1 MGKFC
6 SKVCHYEHKKAVSF
20 ETGARVIKVC
30 LGCGK
35 GFSVNKGE
43 LTKGNGKYCSVICS
57 ISAHRGAGNVL
68 YKGKVEVKCQECSK
82 KFEVFPSHVER
93 TKFCSRRCSSINMY
107 RRNNQMNKG
116 VQRGKGGKREDL
128 DNRYFRSSWEANYAR
143 YLNFLV
149 KNKEIKKWEYEV
161 DTFAFGTIK
170 RGVRFYTPDFK
181 VFNNDGSFIY
191 HEVKGWMDAK
201 SKTRA
206 KRMTKY
212 YPDVKVII
220 IGKDWFRANGKN
232 LSSLI
237 TNWETKVY

>member
-1 MGKFC
+1 MKTITKECLTCNKEFEASYYDSIKGMGKFC

-93 TKFCSRRCSSINMY
+93 TKF
-107 RRNNQMNKG
+107 
-116 VQRGKGGKREDL
+116 
-128 DNRYFRSSWEANYAR
+128 
-143 YLNFLV
+143 
-149 KNKEIKKWEYEV
+149 
-161 DTFAFGTIK
+161 
-170 RGVRFYTPDFK
+170 
-181 VFNNDGSFIY
+181 
-191 HEVKGWMDAK
+191 
-201 SKTRA
+201 
-206 KRMTKY
+206 
-212 YPDVKVII
+212 
-220 IGKDWFRANGKN
+220 
-232 LSSLI
+232 
-237 TNWETKVY
+237 